1 MDIFIARQGIY
12 DLNEK
17 VVAYEL
23 LYRNSIKNKYDIEIE
38 DEKATYQV
46 IDNISSFGLDVL
58 TENKRAFVNF
68 SEQVIRDNVATLL
81 PKDNVVI
88 EVLETVN
95 PSEEIIN
102 KLTSLKKLGYSI
114 ALDDVVSLDY
124 VKKFVGIVDIVK
136 IDFIL
141 CDKEERKE
149 VVFFCKKNN
158 IKVLAEK
165 IETKEDLFEAK
176 NLDCD
181 YFQGY
186 YYSKPSVFLGKDI
199 SIKNTSIFMLLVE
212 LVRENFNLDKVDYI
226 MKTDLAL
233 TYKFLKFINSSYFN
247 FLQEVKS
254 IKQAIMLI
262 GRGELRKWLSILTVS
277 EMSPQNEEYTKN
289 IIIRARLCEEIASA
303 INLKDSS
310 SAFMVGLF
318 YNIDEMIDKDIDYVV
333 KTLPLN
339 KEVKRALL
347 GEENIYKNIL
357 ELSIAYG
364 NIDKKKIEKLCRKLS
379 INEGKLL
386 DLYYKSLEWG
396 RDISN

>member
-58 TENKRAFVNF
+58 TENKKAFVNF
-68 SEQVIRDNVATLL
+68 SEQVIKDNVATLL

-95 PSEEIIN
+95 PSQEIIN
-102 KLTSLKKLGYSI
+102 KLTSLKELGYSI
-114 ALDDVVSLDY
+114 ALDDVISLDY
-124 VKKFVGIVDIVK
+124 VKKFVGVVDIVK
-136 IDFIL
+136 IDFML

-212 LVRENFNLDKVDYI
+212 LVRENYNLDKVDYI

-233 TYKFLKFINSSYFN
+233 TYKFLRFINSSYFN

-347 GEENIYKNIL
+347 GEENIYRNIL
-357 ELSIAYG
+357 ELSIAYE
-364 NIDKKKIEKLCRKLS
+364 NIDKENIEKFCKKLI
-379 INEGKLL
+379 INEGELL
-386 DLYYKSLEWG
+386 ELYYKSLEWG
-396 RDISN
+396 RNISN

>member
-58 TENKRAFVNF
+58 TENKKAFVNF
-68 SEQVIRDNVATLL
+68 SEQVIKDNVATLL

-95 PSEEIIN
+95 PSQEIIN
-102 KLTSLKKLGYSI
+102 KLTALKELGYSI

-141 CDKEERKE
+141 CDKQEIKE

-186 YYSKPSVFLGKDI
+186 YYSKPSVFLGKEI

-212 LVRENFNLDKVDYI
+212 LVRENYNLDKVDYI

-233 TYKFLKFINSSYFN
+233 TYKFLRFINSSYFN
-247 FLQEVKS
+247 FLQEIKS

-318 YNIDEMIDKDIDYVV
+318 YNIDEMIDKDIHYVV

-339 KEVKRALL
+339 KDVKRALL
-347 GEENIYKNIL
+347 GEENIYRNIL
-357 ELSIAYG
+357 ELSIAYE
-364 NIDKKKIEKLCRKLS
+364 NLDKENIEKLCKKLI

>member
-58 TENKRAFVNF
+58 TENKKAFVNF
-68 SEQVIRDNVATLL
+68 SEQVIKDNVATLL

-95 PSEEIIN
+95 PSQEIIN
-102 KLTSLKKLGYSI
+102 KLTSLKELGYSI

-124 VKKFVGIVDIVK
+124 VKKFVGVVDIVK
-136 IDFIL
+136 IDFML
-141 CDKEERKE
+141 CSKEERKE

-233 TYKFLKFINSSYFN
+233 TYKFLRFINSSYFN

-289 IIIRARLCEEIASA
+289 IIIRARLCEEIAGS

-318 YNIDEMIDKDIDYVV
+318 YNIDEMIDKDINYVV

-339 KEVKRALL
+339 KDVKRALL
-347 GEENIYKNIL
+347 GEKNIYRNIL
-357 ELSIAYG
+357 ELAIAYEKL
-364 NIDKKKIEKLCRKLS
+364 DKENIEKFCKKLL
-379 INEGKLL
+379 INEGELL

-396 RDISN
+396 RNISN

>member
-58 TENKRAFVNF
+58 TENKKAFVNF
-68 SEQVIRDNVATLL
+68 SEQVIKDNVATLL

-95 PSEEIIN
+95 PSQEIIN
-102 KLTSLKKLGYSI
+102 KLTSLKELGYSI

-124 VKKFVGIVDIVK
+124 VKKFVGVVDIVK
-136 IDFIL
+136 IDFML

-212 LVRENFNLDKVDYI
+212 LVRDNYNLDKVDYI

-277 EMSPQNEEYTKN
+277 EMSPQNEGYTKN
-289 IIIRARLCEEIASA
+289 IIIRARLCEEIARA

-318 YNIDEMIDKDIDYVV
+318 YNIDEMIEKDVDYVV

-339 KEVKRALL
+339 KEVKSALL
-347 GEENIYKNIL
+347 GEENIYRNIL
-357 ELSIAYG
+357 ELSIAYE
-364 NIDKKKIEKLCRKLS
+364 NLDKDNIEKFCKKLI

>member
-58 TENKRAFVNF
+58 TENKKAFVNF
-68 SEQVIRDNVATLL
+68 SEQVIKDNVATLL

-95 PSEEIIN
+95 PSQEIIN
-102 KLTSLKKLGYSI
+102 KLTSLKELGYSI
-114 ALDDVVSLDY
+114 ALDDVISLDY
-124 VKKFVGIVDIVK
+124 VKKFVGVVDIVK
-136 IDFIL
+136 IDFML

-212 LVRENFNLDKVDYI
+212 LVRENYNLDKVDYI

-233 TYKFLKFINSSYFN
+233 TYKFLRFINSSYFN

-347 GEENIYKNIL
+347 GEENIYRNIL
-357 ELSIAYG
+357 ELSIAYE
-364 NIDKKKIEKLCRKLS
+364 NIDKENIEKFCEKLI
-379 INEGKLL
+379 INEGELL
-386 DLYYKSLEWG
+386 ELYYKSLEWG
-396 RDISN
+396 RNISN